1 MNNHN
6 TTLETSVDQS
16 IHWGHFGAIMMVM
29 FLVLG
34 MSFMEKPELF
44 SFKKNIAADDQN
56 TPHYYAYAPP
66 AGNQQPEVLGAS
78 TNPGPSVINDDGT
91 VSPVDMGNVLAAS
104 TQDIQLSLDKV
115 KVNQVPDSNVAIMKY
130 FLDSK
135 KIEINPVDTAAFQS
149 ALTSN
154 NQSQINQQAG
164 QLIGVRDALQKLSV
178 PQGLVTLQKLKII
191 QYTAAINLLQNFLQ
205 ADSNPTLVDQNLMEF
220 IKSQQDLDNENAAI
234 SQKYA
239 SLYPSPSLYVDS
251 SGQPTEQQPTLT
263 GAAVANGLQNSL
275 DSLNNSDAA
284 Q

>member
-1 MNNHN
+1 MNNYN

-29 FLVLG
+29 VLVLG

-44 SFKKNIAADDQN
+44 SFKKNIAAEDQN
-56 TPHYYAYAPP
+56 TPHYYAYVPP
-66 AGNQQPEVLGAS
+66 ASNQQPEVLGAS

-104 TQDIQLSLDKV
+104 TQDIQLSLDNV
-115 KVNQVPDSNVAIMKY
+115 KVNQVPDSNAAIMKY

-154 NQSQINQQAG
+154 NQNQINQQAG

-220 IKSQQDLDNENAAI
+220 IKSQQDLDNENTAI

-239 SLYPSPSLYVDS
+239 SLYPSPSLSIDS
-251 SGQPTEQQPTLT
+251 SGQPIQQQSALT
-263 GAAVANGLQNSL
+263 GTDASNGLQNSL
-275 DSLNNSDAA
+275 DNSGNSDAA